1 MASCYLDALQ
11 DPSGAMR
18 DLEHVL
24 VEAPD
29 YQPALELAERIL
41 AAPNTTSTERT
52 NALRYLREHFLR
64 KQQPHEVVRVLELAL
79 SLTPNAE
86 RRSLLR
92 ELVERSVDLREDARA
107 ASYQAQLLVLEPLPP
122 DLGKWQADP
131 DSEAGRRAT
140 ADGKKLEVRF
150 LFEEGG
156 LLSPGKLL
164 RQSRLRDGETND
176 IVTVLPDEP
185 IKRRRI
191 RQIIS

>member
-1 MASCYLDALQ
+1 MFYVFLLGVAAAGSLIYLFIAGLF
-11 DPSGAMR
+11 PG
-18 DLEHVL
+18 LKE
-24 VEAPD
+24 
-29 YQPALELAERIL
+29 ER
-41 AAPNTTSTERT
+41 
-52 NALRYLREHFLR
+52 FG
-64 KQQPHEVVRVLELAL
+64 
-79 SLTPNAE
+79 
-86 RRSLLR
+86 
-92 ELVERSVDLREDARA
+92 
-107 ASYQAQLLVLEPLPP
+107 VLEPLPP